1 MPLPP
6 AAGGLIWRNV
16 QTDSLFCFP
25 FATPNNFASLFFCT
39 LAMDVIEMPVST

>member
-6 AAGGLIWRNV
+6 AAGGLIWRDV

-25 FATPNNFASLFFCT
+25 LASPNNFASLFRMLVMNVT
-39 LAMDVIEMPVST
+39 EMPIST

>member
-6 AAGGLIWRNV
+6 AAGGLIWHNV

-25 FATPNNFASLFFCT
+25 LAPLNNFASLFRT
-39 LAMDVIEMPVST
+39 LAMDVIEMPIST

>member
-6 AAGGLIWRNV
+6 AAGGLIWHNV

-25 FATPNNFASLFFCT
+25 YVNPNNFARLFYT